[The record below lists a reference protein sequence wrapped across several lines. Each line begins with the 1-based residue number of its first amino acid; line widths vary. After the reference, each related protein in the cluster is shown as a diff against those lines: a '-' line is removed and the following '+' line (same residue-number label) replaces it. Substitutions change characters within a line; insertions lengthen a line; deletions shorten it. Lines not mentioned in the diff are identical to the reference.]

1 MATPLKVKKAD
12 MFKAGGASSSL
23 VQMNASR
30 QAMQGVSAKYNITC
44 IPFEKIEVN
53 SLNKDFSQEDAE
65 LLMYSIIRNGL
76 YHPLTVIFDTTKG
89 VYRLISGE
97 QRYHAISMM
106 GEATRREHF
115 PEGIPVNIK
124 KATGTELDEE
134 IMIIEANIIGR
145 NYTPEKKSAH
155 IRKLLELYQKK
166 QALGEIDNA
175 VKKIM
180 ELTSLTERQVRNY
193 VAVNNKMIPELK
205 EALDNKTITLKESVK
220 LANFSEEAQMEIY
233 NILISAGKID
243 ENELAAMEKV
253 EKENK
258 ELQKQ
263 IALNTKA
270 LAEKEKLINSLNQK
284 IENAEKKKTTL
295 EKTVDNKAD
304 ASAEADTEVSMLK
317 ELLAKE
323 EAKSKRLQTEYEKL
337 CIQEKEN
344 KQRGINLSS
353 EELKRAA
360 NIAKAENLYNNL
372 YAQFKEA
379 ERLKSVIASDDNLK
393 SSYEI
398 LAGLFESVFTN
409 K

>member
-1 MATPLKVKKAD
+1 M
-12 MFKAGGASSSL
+12 
-23 VQMNASR
+23 
-30 QAMQGVSAKYNITC
+30 
-44 IPFEKIEVN
+44 
-53 SLNKDFSQEDAE
+53 
-65 LLMYSIIRNGL
+65 
-76 YHPLTVIFDTTKG
+76 
-89 VYRLISGE
+89 
-97 QRYHAISMM
+97 
-106 GEATRREHF
+106 
-115 PEGIPVNIK
+115 
-124 KATGTELDEE
+124 
-134 IMIIEANIIGR
+134 
-145 NYTPEKKSAH
+145 
-155 IRKLLELYQKK
+155 
-166 QALGEIDNA
+166 
-175 VKKIM
+175 
-180 ELTSLTERQVRNY
+180 
-193 VAVNNKMIPELK
+193 
-205 EALDNKTITLKESVK
+205 
-220 LANFSEEAQMEIY
+220 ANFSEEAQMEIY

>member
-1 MATPLKVKKAD
+1 MAEQAKPKKAN
-12 MFKAGGASSSL
+12 MFRAGGASSSL
-23 VQMNASR
+23 VQMNANR
-30 QAMQGVSAKYNITC
+30 QAMQSVSTKYNITC

-53 SLNKDFSQEDAE
+53 LLNKDFSQEDAE

-76 YHPLTVIFDTTKG
+76 YHPLTVIFDPAKG

-97 QRYHAISMM
+97 QRYRAISMM
-106 GEATRREHF
+106 DEATRKENF

-145 NYTPEKKSAH
+145 NYTPEKKSEH

-180 ELTSLTERQVRNY
+180 ELTSLSERQVRNY

-220 LANFSEEAQMEIY
+220 LANFSEEAQLEIY
-233 NILISAGKID
+233 NMLMSAGKLD

-263 IALNTKA
+263 IAVNTRA
-270 LAEKEKLINSLNQK
+270 LAEKEKLINSLNRK
-284 IENAEKKKTTL
+284 IEEAESKKANGKKVVGN
-295 EKTVDNKAD
+295 EPTVTEAD
-304 ASAEADTEVSMLK
+304 AEVGMLK

-360 NIAKAENLYNNL
+360 NIAKAENLYDSIF
-372 YAQFKEA
+372 AQFKEA
-379 ERLKSVIASDDNLK
+379 EKLKTTIASDENLK
-393 SSYEI
+393 CSFEI
-398 LAGLFESVFTN
+398 LAGLFTNAFTN
-409 K
+409 N